1 MTILLFFT
9 VYHIRNSKQNRHPHQ
24 LTDVKSFLLN
34 AFQVTTDS
42 IQNSRSYVL
51 EDIFCSY
58 CRKWRSICPVADN
71 LELDL
76 EISGDFTDDE
86 DMLTDLRT
94 DRIRFMRI
102 NNSQE
107 SQRY

>member
-1 MTILLFFT
+1 MKRLRF
-9 VYHIRNSKQNRHPHQ
+9 HI
-24 LTDVKSFLLN
+24 
-34 AFQVTTDS
+34 
-42 IQNSRSYVL
+42 L
-51 EDIFCSY
+51 EDIYCSY
-58 CRKWRSICPVADN
+58 CRKWRSICPVADH

>member
-1 MTILLFFT
+1 MQS
-9 VYHIRNSKQNRHPHQ
+9 SKQNRHPLQ
-24 LTDVKSFLLN
+24 SIDVKSFLLN
-34 AFQVTTDS
+34 AFQVFMDFMQIETFIIACFCS
-42 IQNSRSYVL
+42 L

-102 NNSQE
+102 NNPQE